1 MTRPD
6 AVQVAALLDGW
17 LEDSIHIY
25 PLKVQYEDTDLAG
38 IVFHPRFINFAERGR
53 SAMIRRAGIDQNAMR
68 DDGMVFAIR
77 RIGIDYRAPARL
89 GDALMVRTSL
99 RVMRGA
105 VMELDQI
112 VLKQN
117 PSGQADTVMAELTV
131 EVLVM
136 ALSGR
141 PMRIPALI
149 RDRITATIS

>member
-1 MTRPD
+1 
-6 AVQVAALLDGW
+6 
-17 LEDSIHIY
+17 
-25 PLKVQYEDTDLAG
+25 
-38 IVFHPRFINFAERGR
+38 
-53 SAMIRRAGIDQNAMR
+53 
-68 DDGMVFAIR
+68 
-77 RIGIDYRAPARL
+77 
-89 GDALMVRTSL
+89 MVRTSL

>member
-1 MTRPD
+1 
-6 AVQVAALLDGW
+6 
-17 LEDSIHIY
+17 
-25 PLKVQYEDTDLAG
+25 
-38 IVFHPRFINFAERGR
+38 
-53 SAMIRRAGIDQNAMR
+53 
-68 DDGMVFAIR
+68 
-77 RIGIDYRAPARL
+77 
-89 GDALMVRTSL
+89 MVRTSL

-141 PMRIPALI
+141 PMRIPELI